1 RDIGASKMK
10 NRDGPFFD
18 NKENS
23 MRPTIS
29 CLTGISNSSLSGA
42 SGQLSGIDVS
52 RFLMVWRICRTQ
64 AIAFSIPQ
72 AREPHSK
79 DELISVSV
87 RMENDLV
94 FFISLWRECY

>member
-1 RDIGASKMK
+1 MK

-79 DELISVSV
+79 DELISVSASGW
-87 RMENDLV
+87 RITLY
-94 FFISLWRECY
+94 FFISLRLECYA